1 MKTRIALLLLI
12 ASAPLLGGCTTTA
25 RQNTATAAAQYG
37 TDITVV
43 DKLERG
49 SRLSFTDL
57 EELGR
62 RRVPDGVI
70 LAHLRRRD
78 DAYRLTATEV
88 VRLREAG
95 VGDRV
100 INYLL
105 DSRERV
111 TRRVRFRSYPV
122 FAHHHHDTFGHYF
135 GGFGH
140 GGFGYHGGHRAG
152 GHH

>member
-1 MKTRIALLLLI
+1 MKTRIALLFLTVAASLL
-12 ASAPLLGGCTTTA
+12 SGCTTAA
-25 RQNTATAAAQYG
+25 RQNTAMAAAQYG
-37 TDITVV
+37 TDMNVV

-49 SRLSFTDL
+49 RALSFYDL

-62 RRVPDGVI
+62 RSVPDAVI

-78 DAYRLTATEV
+78 DPYRMTAAQV
-88 VRLREAG
+88 SRLRESG
-95 VGDRV
+95 LGDRV

-105 DSRERV
+105 DSRERAA
-111 TRRVRFRSYPV
+111 RRVRFRGYPA
-122 FAHHHHDTFGHYF
+122 FAHHHHDSFGHYSGGH

-140 GGFGYHGGHRAG
+140 GGGHRTG